1 MCPGTLAANATSPG
15 YWYAR
20 YSVMKM
26 LPPPTTRLITPNRP
40 PPPPAWVWVIICTEL
55 VIHESSPLSEN
66 TLSLGS
72 SCTSKTGMV
81 VP

>member
-1 MCPGTLAANATSPG
+1 M
-15 YWYAR
+15 AR
-20 YSVMKM
+20 YSVMKR
-26 LPPPTTRLITPNRP
+26 LPPPATRFSTPNKP
-40 PPPPAWVWVIICTEL
+40 PPPPIWVCVVIWIEA

-72 SCTSKTGMV
+72 SCTSSTGMV